1 MIDNNKN
8 QLSTDGGDD
17 RNTLHNYNELGDFT
31 SWSCSDGK
39 EIYQKVFSMSKNL
52 SFCLLALI
60 KHIIIGLLSYCL
72 SRCRRRRL
80 AKTKTNKIMQAYLPK
95 AKLILLNNRGDFSN
109 INRSCGE

>member
-1 MIDNNKN
+1 MVL
-8 QLSTDGGDD
+8 QRRQ
-17 RNTLHNYNELGDFT
+17 RNIPKSVLHE
-31 SWSCSDGK
+31 
-39 EIYQKVFSMSKNL
+39 QNL

-80 AKTKTNKIMQAYLPK
+80 AEKKTNKIMQAYLLK